1 MGSVEADRRRA
12 RRQTLAEFLRSRRAR
27 VDPGTIG
34 VGRSARRRVPGLR
47 REEVA
52 QLANVGVSWYTW
64 LEQGRDVHPSPPV
77 LAAVADALQL
87 DEHERRYLFALA
99 ETEDPDAP
107 GRATGVDLQAMV
119 DGYGAAPAY
128 VVTTRW
134 DVVAHNP
141 WAAALLGDLGP
152 VGGRPRNLM
161 ELGFTDPRWRH
172 LVVDWDA
179 EAARHVALYRAA
191 MAAHP
196 DDPAWTS
203 LPERLRATSRPFR
216 EIWDR
221 HDVAGPAQRTKRY
234 RTDAGEL
241 AFEST
246 TLVVAD
252 APELRLLLLR
262 PLDAATAERLG
273 RLGRLGRRAAE

>member
-1 MGSVEADRRRA
+1 
-12 RRQTLAEFLRSRRAR
+12 
-27 VDPGTIG
+27 
-34 VGRSARRRVPGLR
+34 VPGLR

-52 QLANVGVSWYTW
+52 ERANVGVSWYTW

-77 LAAVADALQL
+77 LAAIAEALDL
-87 DEHERRYLFALA
+87 DEHERRYLFTLA
-99 ETEDPDAP
+99 ETDDPERP
-107 GRATGVDLQAMV
+107 GRATRVDLQAMV
-119 DGYGAAPAY
+119 DGYGTAPAY

-134 DVVAHNP
+134 DVIAHNS

-152 VGGRPRNLM
+152 VDGRPRNIM
-161 ELGFTDPRWRH
+161 ELGFTDPRWRD
-172 LVVDWDA
+172 LVVDWEG

-203 LPERLRATSRPFR
+203 LPERLGATSPAFR

-234 RTDAGEL
+234 RTDAGEMT
-241 AFEST
+241 FEST

-252 APELRLLLLR
+252 APELRLMLLR
-262 PLDAATAERLG
+262 PIDAATAAGLAT
-273 RLGRLGRRAAE
+273 LHPPTP